1 MLFAVVLV
9 VSVSVHST
17 LAQERKEGH
26 DLKQGLDQ
34 AKGQTMDMEMDFFVE
49 TERISA
55 NDLIN
60 DNKTIFLSDNWKLS
74 TSDSAA
80 FAQPDYDDSHWEAH
94 STYLGPSDLAFIDWK
109 GVGWFRKKIVVD
121 SSLAGRPLALIFSR
135 HNGASEFYLDGELVY
150 EIGDITNTEI
160 QQAQTSRWPRYIS
173 FNEPGVH
180 QLAVRFANERAQF
193 FNDLGFPAGFRILLG
208 DFGYH
213 LNQTRE
219 QTVFTSTMKMF
230 ITGGLIAFT
239 IIHFLFF
246 FFYPVERNN
255 LYFSLFTGALA
266 ILTFST
272 YQTYFTSS
280 PIQEITY
287 FRLSLVMWLLTV
299 MSALRFTYSLFY
311 NRTPWQFWLFIVA
324 GTVLVFLTWF
334 YHQATSF
341 YRELFVLLTIGE
353 MLRIL
358 IVAFNKKKRG
368 VWIIGT
374 GLSFFI
380 GAIFYAIA
388 VNLQLLQGN
397 AALGNFSGSL
407 ALIFAMSVYLSQ
419 NFARTNKQ
427 LQHKLAEVKQ
437 LSERSLKQERIN
449 KQKELERKL
458 LEAENKRKTQEL
470 EEARALQLSMLP
482 KKIPNPAEWD
492 ISVYMDT
499 AYEVGGDYY
508 DFSMAKD
515 GTMTVAV
522 GDATGH
528 GMKAGIMVATAKSYF
543 HTLADDYDTLQILR
557 RMSHG
562 IKNMDL
568 KTMFMALSL
577 VKCNGSQVRITAAG
591 MPPGLIYRHKTKEVE
606 RITIKGMPLGT
617 RVDYPYEERCYHT
630 EQGDTILLLSDGLLE
645 LFNSNREM
653 FGMKRLEKVFK
664 EYAELPSSD
673 IMESLKKQAKNWLG
687 DKKPEDDITMVVLK
701 AR

>member
-1 MLFAVVLV
+1 MYVLPISLFFALMATMLTTAALPAV
-9 VSVSVHST
+9 
-17 LAQERKEGH
+17 AQ
-26 DLKQGLDQ
+26 DV
-34 AKGQTMDMEMDFFVE
+34 DFFVE
-49 TERISA
+49 MEKITA
-55 NDLIN
+55 KDLN
-60 DNKTIFLSDNWKLS
+60 NANKTIFLSDNWNLN
-74 TSDSAA
+74 TADSAV
-80 FAQPDYDDSHWEAH
+80 FAQPEYDDNHWEAH
-94 STYLGPSDLAFIDWK
+94 STYLGPSDLAFIDWNE
-109 GVGWFRKKIVVD
+109 VGWFRKKIIVD

-135 HNGASEFYLDGELVY
+135 HNGASEFYLDGQLLY
-150 EIGDITNTEI
+150 EIGDISNTTVQESK
-160 QQAQTSRWPRYIS
+160 TSRWPLYIS
-173 FNEPGVH
+173 FNEPGEH
-180 QLAVRFANERAQF
+180 LLAIRFANDRAQF

-219 QTVFTSTMKMF
+219 QTVNTSTRKMF

-239 IIHFLFF
+239 VIHFLFF
-246 FFYPVERNN
+246 FFYPAERNN
-255 LYFSLFTGALA
+255 LYFSLFTGTLA

-272 YQTYFTSS
+272 YQAYFTDS
-280 PIQEITY
+280 PIQVITY
-287 FRLSLVMWLLTV
+287 FRLSLVMWLLTII
-299 MSALRFTYSLFY
+299 SALRFTYSLFY
-311 NRTPWQFWLFIVA
+311 SKTPWQFWLFIST
-324 GTVLVFLTWF
+324 GGILVFLTWF
-334 YHQATSF
+334 DYQSTSF

-358 IVAFNKKKRG
+358 VVAFNQKKPG

-374 GLSFFI
+374 GLSLFI

-388 VNLQLLQGN
+388 VNLQLIQGD
-397 AALGNFSGSL
+397 AATGNFTGSL

-437 LSERSLKQERIN
+437 LSELSLKQERVN

-482 KKIPNPAEWD
+482 KKIPDPAGWD

-515 GTMTVAV
+515 GTMTVAI

-543 HTLADDYDTLQILR
+543 HTLADEYDTLQILR

-591 MPPGLIYRHKTKEVE
+591 MPPGLIYRHSTKQVE

-617 RVDYPYEERCYHT
+617 RVDYPYEERCFAM
-630 EQGDTILLLSDGLLE
+630 EKGDTLLLLSDGILE
-645 LFNSNREM
+645 LFDSNRNM
-653 FGMKRLEKVFK
+653 YGMKRLEKAFK
-664 EYAELPSSD
+664 EYAELPSTD
-673 IMESLKKQAKNWLG
+673 IIESLKKQAADWLG
-687 DKKPEDDITMVVLK
+687 EKTPEDDITMVVLK

>member
-1 MLFAVVLV
+1 MYVLPISLFFALMATMLTTAALPAV
-9 VSVSVHST
+9 
-17 LAQERKEGH
+17 AQ
-26 DLKQGLDQ
+26 DV
-34 AKGQTMDMEMDFFVE
+34 DFFVE
-49 TERISA
+49 MEKITA
-55 NDLIN
+55 KDLN
-60 DNKTIFLSDNWKLS
+60 NANKTIFLSDNWNLN
-74 TSDSAA
+74 TADSAV
-80 FAQPDYDDSHWEAH
+80 FAQPEYDDNHWEAH
-94 STYLGPSDLAFIDWK
+94 STYLGPSDLAFIDWNE
-109 GVGWFRKKIVVD
+109 VGWFRKKIIVD

-135 HNGASEFYLDGELVY
+135 HNGASEFYLDGQLLY
-150 EIGDITNTEI
+150 EIGDISNTTVQESK
-160 QQAQTSRWPRYIS
+160 TSRWPRYIS
-173 FNEPGVH
+173 FNEPGEH
-180 QLAVRFANERAQF
+180 LLAIRFANDRAQF

-219 QTVFTSTMKMF
+219 QTVNTSTRKMF

-239 IIHFLFF
+239 VIHFLFF
-246 FFYPVERNN
+246 FFYPAERNN
-255 LYFSLFTGALA
+255 LYFSLFTGTLA

-272 YQTYFTSS
+272 YQAYFTDS
-280 PIQEITY
+280 PIQVITY
-287 FRLSLVMWLLTV
+287 FRLSLVMWLLTII
-299 MSALRFTYSLFY
+299 SALRFTYSLFY
-311 NRTPWQFWLFIVA
+311 SKTPWQFWLFIST
-324 GTVLVFLTWF
+324 GGILVFLTWF
-334 YHQATSF
+334 DYQSTSF

-358 IVAFNKKKRG
+358 VVAFNQKKPG

-374 GLSFFI
+374 GLSLFI

-388 VNLQLLQGN
+388 VNLQLIQGD
-397 AALGNFSGSL
+397 AATGNFTGSL

-437 LSERSLKQERIN
+437 LSELSLKQERVN

-482 KKIPNPAEWD
+482 KKIPDPAGWD

-515 GTMTVAV
+515 GTMTVAI

-543 HTLADDYDTLQILR
+543 HTLADEYDTLQILR

-591 MPPGLIYRHKTKEVE
+591 MPPGLIYRHSTKQVE

-617 RVDYPYEERCYHT
+617 RVDYPYEERCFAM
-630 EQGDTILLLSDGLLE
+630 EKGDTLLLLSDGILE
-645 LFNSNREM
+645 LFDSNRNM
-653 FGMKRLEKVFK
+653 YGMKRLEKAFK
-664 EYAELPSSD
+664 EYAELPSTD
-673 IMESLKKQAKNWLG
+673 IIESLKKQAADWLG
-687 DKKPEDDITMVVLK
+687 EKTPEDDITMVVLK